1 MSRFPHD
8 EPDTSDTDAGHD
20 HGDETD
26 LIDIIDICLQGDV
39 DWSLL
44 VGEDDEAA
52 YDGGD
57 SGE

>member
-1 MSRFPHD
+1 MSRFPTD

-26 LIDIIDICLQGDV
+26 MIDAFLQGDV
-39 DWSLL
+39 DWSVL

>member
-8 EPDTSDTDAGHD
+8 EPDTSDNDHD

-26 LIDIIDICLQGDV
+26 MIDAFLQGDV
-39 DWSLL
+39 DWSVL

>member
-1 MSRFPHD
+1 MSAFPLEDPDLFTDDHD
-8 EPDTSDTDAGHD
+8 HD

-26 LIDIIDICLQGDV
+26 LIDAFLQGDV
-39 DWSLL
+39 DWSVL

>member
-1 MSRFPHD
+1 MSVFPMD
-8 EPDTSDTDAGHD
+8 EPDMSDNDTGHDHD

-26 LIDIIDICLQGDV
+26 MIDAFLQGDI
-39 DWSLL
+39 DWSVL

>member
-1 MSRFPHD
+1 MSRFPID

-26 LIDIIDICLQGDV
+26 MTDAFLQGDV
-39 DWSLL
+39 DWSVL

>member
-1 MSRFPHD
+1 MSLFPMD
-8 EPDTSDTDAGHD
+8 EPDTSDNDHD
-20 HGDETD
+20 HGDESD
-26 LIDIIDICLQGDV
+26 LIDAFLQGDV
-39 DWSLL
+39 DWSVL

>member
-8 EPDTSDTDAGHD
+8 EPDTSDNDAGHDHD

-26 LIDIIDICLQGDV
+26 MIDAFLQGDI
-39 DWSLL
+39 DWSVL